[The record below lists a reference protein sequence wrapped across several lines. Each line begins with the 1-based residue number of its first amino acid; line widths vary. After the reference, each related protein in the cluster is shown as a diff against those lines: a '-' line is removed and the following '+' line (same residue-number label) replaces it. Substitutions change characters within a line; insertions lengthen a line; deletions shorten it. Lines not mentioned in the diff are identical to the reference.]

1 MHVTRKSQLSGI
13 EDTHDL
19 PITEE
24 QMHAFETGTLVQKA
38 FPHLT
43 PPDREFILTGVTP
56 EEWAKT
62 FASGTRMI
70 GRLSRRRRGR
80 EPACMLAKGTHPCPP
95 SP

>member
-1 MHVTRKSQLSGI
+1 MLVTRKSQLSGI

-43 PPDREFILTGVTP
+43 PPDREFILTGITP

-62 FASGTRMI
+62 FP
-70 GRLSRRRRGR
+70 
-80 EPACMLAKGTHPCPP
+80 PAPG
-95 SP
+95 